1 MDVFGFVAAC
11 KICQYHVGC
20 LPSNLSRGVL
30 FFNVESYLSLTYR
43 LTSPPPGKPRPDI
56 YIFLS
61 HLVLETEKLFSFES
75 MLLFALQE
83 IVSTG
88 KDSLALLFFF
98 FSFSFSFFL
107 LDRKLVCCTE

>member
-1 MDVFGFVAAC
+1 MAAC
-11 KICQYHVGC
+11 KIVNIMLNLY
-20 LPSNLSRGVL
+20 PSNLLRGVL
-30 FFNVESYLSLTYR
+30 IFDVKSNLNTTYR

-83 IVSTG
+83 IVSIG
-88 KDSLALLFFF
+88 QDSLALLFSSLLLFSFVF
-98 FSFSFSFFL
+98 FSL
-107 LDRKLVCCTE
+107 ILNCCTE